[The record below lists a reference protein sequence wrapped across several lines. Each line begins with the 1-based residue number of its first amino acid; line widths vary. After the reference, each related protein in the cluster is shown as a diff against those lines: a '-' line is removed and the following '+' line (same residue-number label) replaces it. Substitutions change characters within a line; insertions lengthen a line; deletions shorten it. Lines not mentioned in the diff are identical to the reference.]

1 MTNEITEVTV
11 GVDNH
16 ADTHHVAL
24 INENG
29 KHLGDAKFLATG
41 TGYRAIVG
49 YITGHGPVSTVGVEG
64 TGSYGAELT
73 RHLVKE
79 GFRVEEVNRPN
90 RQERRL
96 RGKSDPLDAYQA
108 AHAVL
113 AGRGIST
120 PKSRNGYVEAL
131 RVLRT
136 ARKSAIKARTAV
148 LTQISSVLVTSPEEL
163 RAKYRGQATA
173 ARLKAL
179 AGSRPA
185 GNAADPAIA
194 TAITLRRLAK
204 RHGYLTNEIQD
215 CDVEL
220 AQIINDHAPALTQIT
235 GIGTATASQLLV
247 TIGDNPERLASEAQ
261 FAALTGVAPIPA
273 S

>member
-1 MTNEITEVTV
+1 MINEITEVIVSV
-11 GVDNH
+11 GTH

-64 TGSYGAELT
+64 TGSYGAGLT
-73 RHLVKE
+73 RHLRAS
-79 GFRVEEVNRPN
+79 GFHVEEVNRPN

-113 AGRGIST
+113 AGRGTSA
-120 PKSRNGYVEAL
+120 PKSRDGHVEAL

-136 ARKSAIKARTAV
+136 ARTSALKARAAA
-148 LTQISSVLVTSPEEL
+148 LAQINSILIAAPEEL
-163 RAKYRGQATA
+163 RAKYRGQTVA
-173 ARLKAL
+173 ARLKSL
-179 AGSRPA
+179 LVSRPV
-185 GNAADPAIA
+185 GDYQNPGTA
-194 TAITLRRLAK
+194 TAIALRRLAK
-204 RHGYLTNEIQD
+204 RHQYLTGEIQD
-215 CDVEL
+215 CDVQL
-220 AQIINDHAPALTQIT
+220 AAIIADRAPALTQIN
-235 GIGTATASQLLV
+235 GVGTATASQL
-247 TIGDNPERLASEAQ
+247 
-261 FAALTGVAPIPA
+261 
-273 S
+273 